1 MPPRRRQRIYWKR
14 GRAYGDFRDFGRW
27 GGRLEALKAPGN
39 STATKALDEAVRLC
53 AIRLEELI
61 AARSAHPEGDLEA
74 KDQIAAFVEHH
85 LERLANRKK
94 RGRTLTK
101 KVLEEHKAHLVHAGS
116 FLASR
121 DRLRLCEITA
131 ADVRAWLEMLEIRHP
146 EPLRQRHG
154 GRSGRPAES
163 TRQKYLASL
172 NGMLR
177 RAWREGHI
185 RENPIDRLDP
195 DERPSPGPSSTPF
208 LEISNAALLLEL
220 ARRGATNR
228 RNTQNYVRIALHLLT
243 GGRGSEVEG
252 LEKCDLDFLDG
263 YVWFRPNATRRNVNK
278 GLGTA
283 RRVPMWPQL
292 RTVLTEYLA
301 SPHVPSGPRLLDGGS
316 CRGWM
321 NRLAHDLGWPSEL
334 VRLRVFRVTYASA
347 RVQTTDRGAPVSI
360 WTVQQEMGHGSL
372 EMLKD
377 VYVRVGTIRRRGED
391 VAYLWE
397 EFADEF
403 HTQLERA
410 ESSRRSRALRESG

>member
-27 GGRLEALKAPGN
+27 GGRLEALKGFG
-39 STATKALDEAVRLC
+39 SQTATTSSDEALRLC

-74 KDQIAAFVEHH
+74 KDQITGFAEHH
-85 LERLANRKK
+85 LERLAKRVK

-101 KVLEEHKAHLVHAGS
+101 KVLDEHKAHLAHAGT
-116 FLASR
+116 FLVSR
-121 DRLRLCEITA
+121 GRQRLCEITV
-131 ADVRAWLEMLEIRHP
+131 ADIRAWLEVLEIRHP

-185 RENPIDRLDP
+185 RENPVDRLDP

-208 LEISNAALLLEL
+208 LEVTDAALLLEL
-220 ARRGATNR
+220 ARRRAR
-228 RNTQNYVRIALHLLT
+228 SRSSTQNYVRIALHLLT

-252 LEKCDLDFLDG
+252 LEKADLDFLDG
-263 YVWFRPNATRRNVNK
+263 YVWFRPNASRRNVNK
-278 GLGTA
+278 SLGTA

-292 RTVLTEYLA
+292 RAMLTEYLA
-301 SPHVPSGPRLLDGGS
+301 SPHVPNGPRLLDGRS

-321 NRLAHDLGWPSEL
+321 NHLARDLGWPSDL

-347 RVQTTDRGAPVSI
+347 RVQTLDRGAPVSI

-372 EMLKD
+372 AMLKD

-397 EFADEF
+397 DFAVELYAR
-403 HTQLERA
+403 LERA
-410 ESSRRSRALRESG
+410 EVPRRSRAPV

>member
-1 MPPRRRQRIYWKR
+1 
-14 GRAYGDFRDFGRW
+14 
-27 GGRLEALKAPGN
+27 
-39 STATKALDEAVRLC
+39 VRLC
-53 AIRLEELI
+53 ASRLEELI
-61 AARSAHPEGDLEA
+61 AFRSAHPEGYLEE
-74 KDQIAAFVEHH
+74 KDEITAFAEHH
-85 LERLANRKK
+85 LERLAKRKK

-101 KVLEEHKAHLVHAGS
+101 KVLEEHKAHLLHAGS

-121 DRLRLCEITA
+121 GRRLLCEITV
-131 ADVRAWLEMLEIRHP
+131 ADIRAWLEVLETCHP

-154 GRSGRPAES
+154 GRSGHPAES

-172 NGMLR
+172 SGMLR
-177 RAWREGHI
+177 RASREDLI
-185 RENPIDRLDP
+185 RENPVDRLDP

-208 LEISNAALLLEL
+208 FEISNAALLLEL
-220 ARRGATNR
+220 ARRRATNR
-228 RNTQNYVRIALHLLT
+228 RTTQNYVRIALHLLT

-252 LEKCDLDFLDG
+252 LETADLDFLDG

-278 GLGTA
+278 SLGTA

-292 RTVLTEYLA
+292 RAILTEYLA

-316 CRGWM
+316 CRSWM
-321 NRLAHDLGWPSEL
+321 DRLARDLGWPSEL

-347 RVQTTDRGAPVSI
+347 RVQTLDRGAPVSI

-391 VAYLWE
+391 VAYPWE
-397 EFADEF
+397 DF
-403 HTQLERA
+403 
-410 ESSRRSRALRESG
+410 RR